1 MTIVSRMSE
10 RGCLRKRRDSTA
22 VTHSTVRQAG
32 WCVFASIASLSK
44 AVHDALAPV
53 GYEDETGFHF
63 GQPPVSADIVPAKFD
78 APGNVRLARVSS
90 TAFFLK

>member
-22 VTHSTVRQAG
+22 IAYTTLRRAG
-32 WCVFASIASLSK
+32 RCVFAGIASLSK

-63 GQPPVSADIVPAKFD
+63 GQPPVSAEIVPAKFD
-78 APGNVRLARVSS
+78 ASGDPRLARPHRPLFS
-90 TAFFLK
+90 